1 VSRSPRRTDLER
13 DRRGA
18 SVVEYT
24 LCAGL
29 VALATLGGARLL
41 GERTGDKADAH
52 AACIEQLDCG
62 QRTHRDSARPTSAA
76 VSGADDDLSAAAPPA
91 APIVG
96 AAMAAASDGPPA
108 HRPAAHASA
117 LSHDPPIGDA
127 HHIREALEY
136 RTIAGQ
142 SFLPGGSGAADAR
155 VDIHPDDVMQ
165 GQLGDCYW
173 MAAMAAVALRDPEA
187 IRSSIREQGGEYS
200 VTLWERR
207 SGSLRPRRFDVAP
220 SLPVSPKSGALV
232 FAQTSDERGR
242 QRELWPMLLEKALA
256 QSKGSYQVPTGTRS
270 DSATPVASMVVRR
283 RPDHFRSPVA
293 CRLFLH

>member
-1 VSRSPRRTDLER
+1 
-13 DRRGA
+13 
-18 SVVEYT
+18 
-24 LCAGL
+24 
-29 VALATLGGARLL
+29 
-41 GERTGDKADAH
+41 
-52 AACIEQLDCG
+52 
-62 QRTHRDSARPTSAA
+62 
-76 VSGADDDLSAAAPPA
+76 
-91 APIVG
+91 
-96 AAMAAASDGPPA
+96 MAAASDGPPA
-108 HRPAAHASA
+108 HPPATQASA

-220 SLPVSPKSGALV
+220 SFPVSPRTGALV

-242 QRELWPMLLEKALA
+242 QRELWPMILEKALA
-256 QSKGSYQVPTGTRS
+256 QSKGSYQGIENGSPAVALETLTGKPARVSRHKKQHAWNLTFAELAAAVES
-270 DSATPVASMVVRR
+270 GNPVLTASPRNDWGWKGPLFDNDTVVREHTYYVSSVDR
-283 RPDHFRSPVA
+283 DKQTVTLRNPWGWTHGETTLSFADYKTHFSALITTDTRAATQRADWNPF
-293 CRLFLH
+293 R